1 MKNIFVRDIVIKI
14 GKSFCEIS
22 SSDGFYF
29 RTRSILIFSLKTYKP
44 IPGLWEDY
52 YHCFGV
58 CEMKLFAADVP
69 LNYICFMI
77 NLLLEKMKK
86 QNRFRYS
93 FSKKRITLILPFEL
107 MPDTVESITEKLK
120 SYNVF
125 LKFVTTDLEC
135 YSKQYRYRLYD
146 EIFKNTVR
154 VFW

>member
-1 MKNIFVRDIVIKI
+1 
-14 GKSFCEIS
+14 
-22 SSDGFYF
+22 
-29 RTRSILIFSLKTYKP
+29 
-44 IPGLWEDY
+44 
-52 YHCFGV
+52 
-58 CEMKLFAADVP
+58 MKLFAADVP

-154 VFW
+154 VF